1 MQCSNIARSGYSC
14 LCCIWRIQTWNEIK
28 RKVTYWPEELTVSYF
43 IMAYRRSNMAADN
56 KSTSSS
62 STLDW
67 NSEPPL
73 SPTSPSHLTHFKPLT
88 PDQDEPPLRSA
99 YSSLVSLFRFNKGD
113 SYSFHKPSWEP
124 LPFLIAGS
132 DSFRSLRDCTLSR
145 VNNYVYVWRTIKI
158 WEIYLCFAFTYHKIW
173 DLLTFG

>member
-1 MQCSNIARSGYSC
+1 MKWFTTQ
-14 LCCIWRIQTWNEIK
+14 QK
-28 RKVTYWPEELTVSYF
+28 FTVCYVVMSY
-43 IMAYRRSNMAADN
+43 RGSDMAADD

-99 YSSLVSLFRFNKGD
+99 YSSLVSLFRFNRGD
-113 SYSFHKPSWEP
+113 
-124 LPFLIAGS
+124 
-132 DSFRSLRDCTLSR
+132 
-145 VNNYVYVWRTIKI
+145 
-158 WEIYLCFAFTYHKIW
+158 
-173 DLLTFG
+173 